1 MVDMSNTPELEKLY
15 YALGDFIFKYFQH
28 RCVVPGTTVSIEFV
42 NMVRDASL
50 NSFKDIFTQ
59 IDKMMDEGEKN
70 EMDTTRRD

>member
-1 MVDMSNTPELEKLY
+1 MGIPDMSNTKELERLY

-50 NSFKDIFTQ
+50 NSFNDIIKQ
-59 IDKMMDEGEKN
+59 LDKMFDEGKA
-70 EMDTTRRD
+70 

>member
-1 MVDMSNTPELEKLY
+1 MSKTPELERLY

-50 NSFKDIFTQ
+50 NSFNDIMKQ
-59 IDKMMDEGEKN
+59 LDKMFDEGKA
-70 EMDTTRRD
+70 